1 MGWCFIFFRNNAP
14 RSIALHFKQ
23 FINRNDFHTDNSKIL
38 IGGGKDREKAGKIIE
53 GTYNLKDLL
62 FSNSSIVFE

>member
-38 IGGGKDREKAGKIIE
+38 IGGGKDR
-53 GTYNLKDLL
+53 
-62 FSNSSIVFE
+62 

>member
-23 FINRNDFHTDNSKIL
+23 FINRNDFHIDNSNIL
-38 IGGGKDREKAGKIIE
+38 IGGGKDRGKSE
-53 GTYNLKDLL
+53 RLMEVLTA
-62 FSNSSIVFE
+62 